1 MSFKAG
7 YGPPWLI
14 PQLGWRRR
22 QYAGYSI
29 SAGTVY
35 LHSICGALSY
45 TAFPGK
51 SFNISEKKFPIVFLP
66 KTQAGFSLS
75 KIIPKASTRHKN
87 CNFFLSRKKDC
98 KYTDQHCKKLAE

>member
-1 MSFKAG
+1 MSFNAG

-51 SFNISEKKFPIVFLP
+51 SFNFSKKIFQSIF
-66 KTQAGFSLS
+66 
-75 KIIPKASTRHKN
+75 
-87 CNFFLSRKKDC
+87 CRKHRRAFRYQKSYQKC
-98 KYTDQHCKKLAE
+98 